1 MKEVVAFIDTHHLDW
16 FYDIGGCETCGPEY
30 EWNCSCGV
38 SGRDAYTFREHQ
50 RDAAEKWTGKDGA
63 DITKERDDAYIG

>member
-1 MKEVVAFIDTHHLDW
+1 MAKLNDDILAFLDRHNLDW

-38 SGRDAYTFREHQ
+38 SGIGTGSGFRDHQ
-50 RDAAEKWTGKDGA
+50 RDMAEVWNPVAPVFT
-63 DITKERDDAYIG
+63 